1 MSQQNLE
8 ARISE
13 SVQKGMEKALSP
25 MSKLLSEKS
34 LLKPVN
40 FRVTVPLLTQAT
52 IVKTI
57 LYEGPI
63 REIIAHWPDGCN
75 GLVWIR
81 VFAGNAQIWPVGDLA
96 AGDNWVALNNATE
109 RFTISKGDI
118 SKSQHEYLNH
128 REPLTVIIN
137 NGDNQ
142 HPHTPSVIVLIE
154 AVLP

>member
-1 MSQQNLE
+1 MS
-8 ARISE
+8 ADDRISE
-13 SVQKGMEKALSP
+13 SVQKGVEKALSP
-25 MSKLLSEKS
+25 MSKLLSGKG
-34 LLKPVN
+34 LIKPVN
-40 FRVTVPLLTQAT
+40 FRVAVPLLTQAT
-52 IVKTI
+52 IVKRI

-81 VFAGNAQIWPVGDLA
+81 VLAGNAQIWPVGDLI
-96 AGDNWVALNNATE
+96 AGDSWIALNNATE

-118 SKSQHEYLNH
+118 NKNQHEYLKH

-137 NGDNQ
+137 NGDALY
-142 HPHTPSVIVLIE
+142 PHTPSVIVLVE